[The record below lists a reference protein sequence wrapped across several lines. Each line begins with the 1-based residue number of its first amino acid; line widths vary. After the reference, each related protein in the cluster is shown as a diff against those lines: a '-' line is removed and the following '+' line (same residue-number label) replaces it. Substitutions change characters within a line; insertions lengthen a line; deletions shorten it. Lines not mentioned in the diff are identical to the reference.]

1 VIVLGRYLLYKYK
14 LAQKYVIVV
23 IWTVTLFFA
32 ASGSALAGYGPPC
45 PPSSSPVPG
54 GYYCIVTSQTVG
66 PAGKIIG
73 PLRIDKLR
81 VTLRVRK
88 DTFMIPV
95 QITITEP
102 YGNYAECQGRGIG
115 DAGFPGYRFVGGVG
129 ILVQLNGCTYQGTFP
144 KPLTLRIRSRSISRS
159 SIVVAW
165 NGTVFAKVRH
175 AVVRKRSAKVR
186 IIHASSHLAVLT
198 PISRSRTVALRR
210 ESYAATQAPRLL
222 DEELAAV
229 LFMRAGSPVPGLGVL
244 EPAWLHAFAAIGH
257 GGSSAS

>member
-1 VIVLGRYLLYKYK
+1 LCQGRYPTYQSKLVQKCAIVVLG
-14 LAQKYVIVV
+14 
-23 IWTVTLFFA
+23 TVTLLFA
-32 ASGSALAGYGPPC
+32 ASGIALAGYGPPC
-45 PPSSSPVPG
+45 PPSPSPVPG

-144 KPLTLRIRSRSISRS
+144 KPLTLRMRSRSISRS

-165 NGTVFAKVRH
+165 NGTVFAKV
-175 AVVRKRSAKVR
+175 
-186 IIHASSHLAVLT
+186 LT
-198 PISRSRTVALRR
+198 PISHSRTVALRR
-210 ESYAATQAPRLL
+210 GSDATIQTLGLL
-222 DEELAAV
+222 DERLAAV
-229 LFMRAGSPVPGLGVL
+229 LFMPTDSPVPGLGVL
-244 EPAWLHAFAAIGH
+244 EPAWLKAFTAIGH
-257 GGSSAS
+257 GASSAS

>member
-1 VIVLGRYLLYKYK
+1 MSGRYPVYRYKPVQTC
-14 LAQKYVIVV
+14 AIVA
-23 IWTVTLFFA
+23 IGTVALIFA
-32 ASGSALAGYGPPC
+32 ASGIALAGYGPPC
-45 PPSSSPVPG
+45 PPSPSPVPG

-115 DAGFPGYRFVGGVG
+115 DAGFPGFRFVGGVG
-129 ILVQLNGCTYQGTFP
+129 ILVQRNGCTYQGTFP
-144 KPLTLRIRSRSISRS
+144 KPLTLRMRSRSISRS

-175 AVVRKRSAKVR
+175 AVVRKRSVRVR
-186 IIHASSHLAVLT
+186 IIHANSHFAVLT
-198 PISRSRTVALRR
+198 PISHGRTVALRR
-210 ESYAATQAPRLL
+210 ESDATTRALGLL
-222 DEELAAV
+222 DERLAAV
-229 LFMRAGSPVPGLGVL
+229 LFMPAGSTVPGLGVL
-244 EPAWLHAFAAIGH
+244 EPAWLQAFTGIGH
-257 GGSSAS
+257 GASSAS

>member
-1 VIVLGRYLLYKYK
+1 MYPLYQYK
-14 LAQKYVIVV
+14 TAQKFAIVA
-23 IWTVTLFFA
+23 IGTVALLFA
-32 ASGSALAGYGPPC
+32 TSGMALAGYGPPC
-45 PPSSSPVPG
+45 PSPSPVPG

-81 VTLRVRK
+81 VTLRVRR

-115 DAGFPGYRFVGGVG
+115 DAGFPGFRFVGGVG
-129 ILVQLNGCTYQGTFP
+129 ILVQLNACTYQGTFP
-144 KPLTLRIRSRSISRS
+144 KPLTLRMRSRSISRS

-175 AVVRKRSAKVR
+175 AVVRKRSVRVR
-186 IIHASSHLAVLT
+186 IIHANSHFAVLT
-198 PISRSRTVALRR
+198 PISHGRTVALRR
-210 ESYAATQAPRLL
+210 ESDATTRALGLL
-222 DEELAAV
+222 DERLAAV
-229 LFMRAGSPVPGLGVL
+229 LFMPAGSTVPGLGVL
-244 EPAWLHAFAAIGH
+244 EPAWLQAFTGIGH
-257 GGSSAS
+257 GASSAS